1 MDATRGLVL
10 TRSYGS
16 VGIAGICERA
26 GVRRGSLYHFFPG
39 KEDLVIAT
47 LEALYTE
54 FTAEVLEPAL
64 RGPGGLRE
72 RVTAFVGAIHAFQ
85 ARMQAAEGRLP
96 GCPFGSL
103 AVETGTQSPR
113 LRAAMQ
119 GHLDAIRAQ
128 FRAALDAAVAHGELD
143 ARTDTARLADH
154 WLALMEGILLMAR
167 AEQDADTILRLAPA
181 LQDLLLGG
189 PSAGRGPGARTEPA

>member
-47 LEALYTE
+47 LAALYGE
-54 FTAEVLEPAL
+54 YEAAVLQPSL
-64 RGPGGLRE
+64 RAPGGLRD
-72 RVTAFVGAIHAFQ
+72 RITAFVKAVHAFQ
-85 ARMQAAEGRLP
+85 TRMHATEGRLP

-113 LRAAMQ
+113 LREAMR
-119 GHLDAIRAQ
+119 GHLDAIRTL
-128 FRAALDAAVAHGELD
+128 FRRTLDDAVASGELEPH
-143 ARTDTARLADH
+143 TDTARLADH

-181 LQDLLLGG
+181 LQDLLLGA
-189 PSAGRGPGARTEPA
+189 PAPERGAHEPR